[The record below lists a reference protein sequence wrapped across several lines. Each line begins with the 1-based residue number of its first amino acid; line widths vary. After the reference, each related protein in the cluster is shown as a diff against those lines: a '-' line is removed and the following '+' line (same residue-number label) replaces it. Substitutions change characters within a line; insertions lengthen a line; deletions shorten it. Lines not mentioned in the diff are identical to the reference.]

1 MIDAIDPTATAVP
14 QVHLYCRV
22 STTEQ
27 SREGYSL
34 GEQERQCRA
43 IAEAF
48 YSDREI
54 ALWIEPG
61 VSGAVPLAKR
71 KTGAQMVAALRSGDI
86 LIASKLDRVF
96 RNLIDALTQIE
107 DFVARRID
115 CIMLDIGTAPIS
127 GTGAG
132 KLQFQL
138 LSAMGEFERTRGRER
153 QADGLEARRAK
164 GMPLSG
170 TAPIGFR
177 IEGEGR
183 DRRLVPDPREQK
195 MLAEMRRL
203 HQQGHSFAS
212 IARELDERGYRNRK
226 GNKIDSSHIRV
237 LLLRDQPEVSGSRSD
252 KIKAAIARKRETGW
266 TPGNPG
272 LAEARQLGSAALTRH
287 RVERYQQLEPII
299 RNLIKEGYTTYR
311 AIAIMLKAAK
321 IPTLRNAKEWYPA
334 AVRTVMRRLGL
345 HSPCLPGR
353 PRKPLPNSTARTTAE
368 PGPKSL
374 PTPLNTPLR
383 RWHNKR
389 AVRILA
395 LRDEGL
401 SAVEIADRLPAGDA
415 DTVRRVLREAGSP
428 VGVTR
433 VAAKADEIL
442 NLQQTG
448 RAVSEIAEKTGLH
461 VRSIYRFLAKQRA
474 TKAKI
479 AVSAND
485 IFAAYLE
492 PPGERH

>member
-107 DFVARRID
+107 DFVERRID
-115 CIMLDIGTAPIS
+115 CIMLDMGTAPIS

-212 IARELDERGYRNRK
+212 IAREIDERGYRNRK
-226 GNKIDSSHIRV
+226 GNKIDSAHIRV

-321 IPTLRNAKEWYPA
+321 IPTLKNAKEWYPA

-374 PTPLNTPLR
+374 PTPLTPR
-383 RWHNKR
+383 SG
-389 AVRILA
+389 AGITSA
-395 LRDEGL
+395 LCGSWL
-401 SAVEIADRLPAGDA
+401 CVMKGSA
-415 DTVRRVLREAGSP
+415 
-428 VGVTR
+428 
-433 VAAKADEIL
+433 
-442 NLQQTG
+442 Q
-448 RAVSEIAEKTGLH
+448 
-461 VRSIYRFLAKQRA
+461 
-474 TKAKI
+474 
-479 AVSAND
+479 
-485 IFAAYLE
+485 
-492 PPGERH
+492 